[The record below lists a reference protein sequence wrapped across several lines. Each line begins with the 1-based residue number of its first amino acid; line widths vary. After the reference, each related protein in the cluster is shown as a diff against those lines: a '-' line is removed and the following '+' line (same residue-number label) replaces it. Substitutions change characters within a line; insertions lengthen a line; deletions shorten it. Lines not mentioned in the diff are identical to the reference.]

1 MTIGETIRQLRKE
14 KGLTQ
19 EAVAAAL
26 DISRQAI
33 AKWES
38 GQSLPSTGNLLRLAQ
53 LLDVSP
59 DELTGGRQSPPS
71 ALEQYARRKL
81 EEDRKKREVGNA
93 LFQVLCLGAGYFFL
107 WLLCLAVFY
116 LAGIKNCI
124 WGWMQDVPV
133 LFTTW
138 LFHGAFLLLGRR
150 RAGAALFWGTVC
162 AIVTAN
168 MAGLAARERSPIG
181 WNNGWVIYLSVL
193 FAACAI
199 GLLLDRRAQ
208 KPDAAV
214 LTRRRRAA
222 GAALAAALSLLF
234 LACVFLSVRHVQ
246 YGLGAENGYRSGYAA
261 GTADAAAGKP
271 SAPGLSADRFP
282 ANYTFGSS
290 AYKGYTVYW
299 SAGYNAG
306 YDSGPAAHS

>member
-1 MTIGETIRQLRKE
+1 MTIGETIRRLRKE

-19 EAVAAAL
+19 DAL
-26 DISRQAI
+26 ADALEISRQAI

-38 GQSLPSTGNLLRLAQ
+38 GQSLPSTGNLLKLAQ

-59 DELTGGRQSPPS
+59 DELTGGGQSPPS

-93 LFQVLCLGAGYFFL
+93 LFQVLCLAAGYFFL

-138 LFHGAFLLLGRR
+138 LFHGAFLLLDRR

-168 MAGLAARERSPIG
+168 IAGLAARERSPIG

-246 YGLGAENGYRSGYAA
+246 YGLGAEAGYRQGYAA
-261 GTADAAAGKP
+261 GAADAAAGKP
-271 SAPGLSADRFP
+271 SAPGLSADHFP